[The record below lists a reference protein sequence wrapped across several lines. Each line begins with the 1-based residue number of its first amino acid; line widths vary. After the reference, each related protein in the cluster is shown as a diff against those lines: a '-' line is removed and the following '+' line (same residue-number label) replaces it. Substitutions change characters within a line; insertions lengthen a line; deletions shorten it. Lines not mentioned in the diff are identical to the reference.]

1 MPAKR
6 KIHKLK
12 LDFDIDFQL
21 IGIAS
26 HENDY
31 RLSWAVNK
39 ALNLELVKTED
50 LIVNHPKHKI
60 EIPYSLY
67 QYDDDIE
74 YLSYSLISNKS
85 ENGFLLPEKKNIDFI
100 LKVSGSLD
108 INTLNKIIQNLN
120 KVNII
125 IAAFILDDISDKMWK
140 AFSF

>member
-1 MPAKR
+1 MPSK
-6 KIHKLK
+6 KIVHKLK

-31 RLSWAVNK
+31 RLSWAINK
-39 ALNLELVKTED
+39 ALNLELAKTHD

-60 EIPYSLY
+60 EIGYSLY
-67 QYDDDIE
+67 HFEDELE

-85 ENGFLLPEKKNIDFI
+85 ENGFLLPEKNNIDFI

-108 INTLNKIIQNLN
+108 INILNLIIRKLN
-120 KVNII
+120 NVEIVL
-125 IAAFILDDISDKMWK
+125 AAFLLDDISDKMWK